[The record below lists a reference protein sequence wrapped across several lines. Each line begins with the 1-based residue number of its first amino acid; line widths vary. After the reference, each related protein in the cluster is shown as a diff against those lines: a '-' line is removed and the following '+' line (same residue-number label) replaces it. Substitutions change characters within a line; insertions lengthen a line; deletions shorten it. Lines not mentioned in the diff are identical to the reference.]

1 MDMQKMEQSQNSLER
16 LKKSVDELIEVIHKQ
31 QADFAQKLKA
41 EQDKTALE
49 SAKAEVLNA
58 DNAKLRSE
66 LAVAQD
72 NSESEAH
79 LQQLQNE
86 IENKAAKISN
96 LQNEVQNLNNALTN
110 RKNQLEELEAKNKQ
124 FAEQLEEANGR
135 VLTLEQTSS
144 AGNNELE
151 ELKEQLAAET
161 LQKEDLAQ
169 KCQDFE
175 TKLAEMQTT
184 ISQTS
189 ENIDDVVAR
198 LEKVLEEN
206 GASYNN
212 N

>member
-1 MDMQKMEQSQNSLER
+1 MEMQKMEQSQNSLER
-16 LKKSVDELIEVIHKQ
+16 LKKSVDELIEVVHKQ
-31 QADFAQKLKA
+31 QADFALKRQA
-41 EQDKTALE
+41 EQRNTALE
-49 SAKAEVLNA
+49 SAKAEVLNSENEKLKA
-58 DNAKLRSE
+58 ELEAAKNNTENETRM
-66 LAVAQD
+66 
-72 NSESEAH
+72 
-79 LQQLQNE
+79 QQMQNE
-86 IENKAAKISN
+86 IENKAAKIGN
-96 LQNEVQNLNNALTN
+96 LQNEVQNLNNAIAN
-110 RKNQLEELEAKNKQ
+110 RKTQLEEFEAKNKELQ
-124 FAEQLEEANGR
+124 EQLEEANGR

-144 AGNNELE
+144 AGNSELE

-212 N
+212 Y

>member
-1 MDMQKMEQSQNSLER
+1 MEMQKMEQSQNSLER
-16 LKKSVDELIEVIHKQ
+16 LKKSVDELIEVVHKQ
-31 QADFAQKLKA
+31 QADFALKLQA
-41 EQDKTALE
+41 EHGKTALE
-49 SAKAEVLNA
+49 SAKAEVLNSENEKLKA
-58 DNAKLRSE
+58 ELEAAKNNTENETRM
-66 LAVAQD
+66 
-72 NSESEAH
+72 
-79 LQQLQNE
+79 QQMQNE
-86 IENKAAKISN
+86 IENKAAKIGN
-96 LQNEVQNLNNALTN
+96 LQNEVQNLNNAIAN
-110 RKNQLEELEAKNKQ
+110 RKTQLEELEAKNKELQ
-124 FAEQLEEANGR
+124 EQLEEANGR

-144 AGNNELE
+144 AGNSELE

>member
-1 MDMQKMEQSQNSLER
+1 MEQSQNSLER
-16 LKKSVDELIEVIHKQ
+16 LKKTVDELIEAVHKQ
-31 QADFAQKLKA
+31 QADFAKKLQA

-49 SAKAEVLNA
+49 SAKAEVLNSENEKLKA
-58 DNAKLRSE
+58 ELEAAKNNTENETRM
-66 LAVAQD
+66 
-72 NSESEAH
+72 
-79 LQQLQNE
+79 QQMQNE
-86 IENKAAKISN
+86 IENKAAKIGN
-96 LQNEVQNLNNALTN
+96 LQNEVQNLNNAIAN
-110 RKNQLEELEAKNKQ
+110 RKTQLEELEAKNKELQ
-124 FAEQLEEANGR
+124 EQLEEANGR

-144 AGNNELE
+144 AGSSELE

-206 GASYNN
+206 GASYTNN
-212 N
+212 

>member
-1 MDMQKMEQSQNSLER
+1 MEQSQNSLER
-16 LKKSVDELIEVIHKQ
+16 LKKSVDELIEVVHKQ
-31 QADFAQKLKA
+31 QADFALKLQA
-41 EQDKTALE
+41 EQGKTALE
-49 SAKAEVLNA
+49 SAKAKVLNSENEKLKA
-58 DNAKLRSE
+58 ELEAAKNNTENETRM
-66 LAVAQD
+66 
-72 NSESEAH
+72 
-79 LQQLQNE
+79 QQMQNE
-86 IENKAAKISN
+86 IENKAAKIGN
-96 LQNEVQNLNNALTN
+96 LQNEVQNLNNAIAN
-110 RKNQLEELEAKNKQ
+110 RKTQLEELEAKNKELQ
-124 FAEQLEEANGR
+124 EQLEEANGR

-144 AGNNELE
+144 AGSSELE

>member
-72 NSESEAH
+72 NSESEAR

-189 ENIDDVVAR
+189 
-198 LEKVLEEN
+198 
-206 GASYNN
+206 
-212 N
+212 

>member
-1 MDMQKMEQSQNSLER
+1 MEQSQNSLER
-16 LKKSVDELIEVIHKQ
+16 LKKSVDELIEVVHKQ
-31 QADFAQKLKA
+31 QADFALKLQA
-41 EQDKTALE
+41 EQGKTALE
-49 SAKAEVLNA
+49 SAKAEVLNSENEKLKA
-58 DNAKLRSE
+58 ELEAAKNNTENETRM
-66 LAVAQD
+66 
-72 NSESEAH
+72 
-79 LQQLQNE
+79 QQMQNE
-86 IENKAAKISN
+86 IENKAAKIGN
-96 LQNEVQNLNNALTN
+96 LQNEVQNLNNAIAN
-110 RKNQLEELEAKNKQ
+110 RKTQLEELEAKNKELQ
-124 FAEQLEEANGR
+124 EQLEEANGR

-144 AGNNELE
+144 AGNSELE

>member
-1 MDMQKMEQSQNSLER
+1 MEQSQNSLER
-16 LKKSVDELIEVIHKQ
+16 LKKKVDELIEAVHKQ
-31 QADFAQKLKA
+31 QADFAKKLQA

-49 SAKAEVLNA
+49 SAKADVLNSENEKLKTELEA
-58 DNAKLRSE
+58 AKDNTENENRM
-66 LAVAQD
+66 
-72 NSESEAH
+72 
-79 LQQLQNE
+79 QQMQNE
-86 IENKAAKISN
+86 IENKAVKISN
-96 LQNEVQNLNNALTN
+96 LQNEVQNLNNAIAN
-110 RKNQLEELEAKNKQ
+110 RKTQIEELEAKNKELR
-124 FAEQLEEANGR
+124 EQLEEANGR
-135 VLTLEQTSS
+135 VLTLEQTSQ
-144 AGNNELE
+144 AGNSELE

>member
-1 MDMQKMEQSQNSLER
+1 MEQSQNSLER
-16 LKKSVDELIEVIHKQ
+16 LKKTVDELIEAVHKQ
-31 QADFAQKLKA
+31 QADFAKKLQA

-49 SAKAEVLNA
+49 SAKADVLSNE
-58 DNAKLRSE
+58 NENRM
-66 LAVAQD
+66 
-72 NSESEAH
+72 
-79 LQQLQNE
+79 QQMQNE

-96 LQNEVQNLNNALTN
+96 LQNEVQNLNNAIAN
-110 RKNQLEELEAKNKQ
+110 RKTQLEELEAKNKELQ
-124 FAEQLEEANGR
+124 EQLEEANGR

-144 AGNNELE
+144 AGSSELE

-206 GASYNN
+206 GASYTNN
-212 N
+212 